1 MLLVPKPPK
10 PVAPAPVEVNTLAEA
25 IERLHGA
32 PYKLA
37 GEWELNYRTYTK
49 RVSAPETMTVTELQA
64 LADILRVEPAE
75 LLAVIGLQVKHV
87 LPAPVTVPKATTLA
101 ELVAAS
107 SESKLKLGDVM
118 GGADYRTAAKR
129 AQNPDTLRV
138 GELFGLATVLK
149 ADPAALLRIVYREL
163 RASPPPVRP
172 KRGRT
177 KGAALSAQPA
187 GPTKAAE

>member
-37 GEWELNYRTYTK
+37 AEWELNYRTYTK
-49 RVSAPETMTVTELQA
+49 RVSAPETMTVTEFQA
-64 LADILRVEPAE
+64 LAEILRVEPVA
-75 LLAVIGLQVKHV
+75 LLAVISSQVKHA
-87 LPAPVTVPKATTLA
+87 LPAQVTVPKATTLA

-107 SESKLKLGDVM
+107 SESKLKLGEVL

-129 AQNPDTLRV
+129 VKNPDTLQL
-138 GELFGLATVLK
+138 GELFALATVLK
-149 ADPAALLRIVYREL
+149 ADPAALLRIVYHEL
-163 RASPPPVRP
+163 RVSPPPVRP
-172 KRGRT
+172 KRGRA
-177 KGAALSAQPA
+177 KGAALSAQPMPPA
-187 GPTKAAE
+187 KPAE